1 MHAFT
6 SGRADSVRYRVSLA
20 AVKDRLTKVR
30 RFALSDS
37 ELVSLD
43 CVFGA
48 FYGHGT
54 ALNYNHS
61 SPCATPGMFGSGGG
75 GRGFANGLAG
85 MPTFGIL
92 LDETDGTG
100 SNHGYLASEANFR
113 VLKEMEERNLIVPI
127 TGNFAGGT
135 SLRAVGN
142 YVRERGATITTFY
155 VSNVEQYLWRQ
166 ADEAS
171 RFYQNVS
178 TLPTD
183 ATSTFIRT
191 FSFGGGAGGFG
202 GAPVVPFK
210 QQSGRS
216 MQLLGSIE
224 ETVKAF
230 RAGALLSYGQVLQMS
245 RQ

>member
-6 SGRADSVRYRVSLA
+6 PGRADSVRYRVSLA
-20 AVKDRLTKVR
+20 AVKERLMKVH

-43 CVFGA
+43 CIFGA
-48 FYGHGT
+48 FYANGT
-54 ALNYNHS
+54 GLHYSHS

-75 GRGFANGLAG
+75 GRGFVNGLAG
-85 MPTFGIL
+85 MPTFGML

-100 SNHGYLASEANFR
+100 RNHGYLASEANFR
-113 VLKEMEERNLIVPI
+113 ALKEMEERNLIVPL
-127 TGNFAGGT
+127 TGNFAGGKA
-135 SLRAVGN
+135 LRAVGN

-166 ADEAS
+166 DDEAS
-171 RFYQNVS
+171 RFYQNVA

-183 ATSTFIRT
+183 ATSTFVRS
-191 FSFGGGAGGFG
+191 FSFGGGGGGFG

-216 MQLLGSIE
+216 LQLLSSIE

-230 RAGALLSYGQVLQMS
+230 QAGVLLSYGQVLQMS